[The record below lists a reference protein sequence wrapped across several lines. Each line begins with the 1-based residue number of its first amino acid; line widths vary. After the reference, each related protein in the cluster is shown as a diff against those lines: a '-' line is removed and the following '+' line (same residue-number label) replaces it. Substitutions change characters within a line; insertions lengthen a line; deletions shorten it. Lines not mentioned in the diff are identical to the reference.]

1 MTTLLRVQMLTN
13 TLVQFA
19 LTSSIIPTPADP
31 AHTHFV
37 GPVFDAL
44 LPQIHKI
51 RSALF
56 VGNIS
61 MSVFQI
67 MVRIMT
73 SVLYDRP
80 SVAVIR
86 STEVN
91 CSNLFPPPKMD
102 LEHNSLPPNG
112 LHCRPLIGLLKY
124 TRIHSSRMRTARF
137 SGRLRGRGVCLVV
150 GVSRGLSARG
160 CLPRVCVCVH
170 GVSAQWVYNH
180 PWTQRQT
187 PPLPIAWW
195 DTSPREQN
203 DRQV

>member
-91 CSNLFPPPKMD
+91 C
-102 LEHNSLPPNG
+102 
-112 LHCRPLIGLLKY
+112 
-124 TRIHSSRMRTARF
+124 
-137 SGRLRGRGVCLVV
+137 
-150 GVSRGLSARG
+150 
-160 CLPRVCVCVH
+160 
-170 GVSAQWVYNH
+170 
-180 PWTQRQT
+180 
-187 PPLPIAWW
+187 
-195 DTSPREQN
+195 
-203 DRQV
+203 